1 VKDVRSNTKS
11 AVASVPLPTVS
22 VRPIQYSVS
31 AVRVAT
37 VAKFKAKVEPWFA
50 GPAASGSSESEIEPR
65 RVAPLKARLFPVPVK
80 LGLPALFGTRNTFTV
95 PPSEGLR
102 AFN

>member
-1 VKDVRSNTKS
+1 
-11 AVASVPLPTVS
+11 
-22 VRPIQYSVS
+22 
-31 AVRVAT
+31 
-37 VAKFKAKVEPWFA
+37 
-50 GPAASGSSESEIEPR
+50 
-65 RVAPLKARLFPVPVK
+65 VK